1 MDFRPNRTLG
11 TLIGSGLALLLM
23 GGIGLG
29 VSSLDVTPVTPSI
42 LLWVALPLVALPL
55 LALVIYRLYGLWTA
69 VYRIDRDGLYLR
81 WGLARQAVPLADVS
95 AMVPAGEYDGLPQ
108 PRLGFWWPGCL
119 VTEGNSAGDRPFEFF
134 AGSDIAGGIV
144 VTIPDRDLLITPP
157 DPVAFKRAFVD
168 ATRLGSLD
176 RIRPVSERPDFLLSR
191 VWSDQWAR
199 GLIVAGLLIPL
210 ALLGYLG
217 WRAPALPVSVPFGFD
232 ATGVPNLM
240 APPGRLLLLPM
251 LGGALWL
258 VDTAAGAWLFRR
270 DSLRP
275 LAYALWAGG
284 ILATGLLWGATLQLI
299 TAV

>member
-1 MDFRPNRTLG
+1 MEFRPNRTLG
-11 TLIGSGLALLLM
+11 TLIGSGLGLLLL
-23 GGIGLG
+23 GCIGLG

-42 LLWVALPLVALPL
+42 LLWVVLPLAALPL

-95 AMVPAGEYDGLPQ
+95 AMVPADEFKGRPQ
-108 PRLGFWWPGCL
+108 LKIGFWWPGC
-119 VTEGNSAGDRPFEFF
+119 VVAEGVSPGERPFEFF
-134 AGSDIAGGIV
+134 AGGDLAGGIV

-176 RIRPVSERPDFLLSR
+176 RIQPISERPDFLLSR
-191 VWSDQWAR
+191 VWSDRWAR
-199 GLIVAGLLIPL
+199 VLILAGLIIPL

-217 WRAPALPVSVPFGFD
+217 WRAPALPPTVPFGFD
-232 ATGVPNLM
+232 ANGVPNPM
-240 APPGRLLLLPM
+240 APPGRLLLLPL

-258 VDTAAGAWLFRR
+258 VDATAGAWLFRR
-270 DSLRP
+270 DGLRP
-275 LAYALWAGG
+275 LAYALWAGC
-284 ILATGLLWGATLQLI
+284 ILATSLLWGATLQLM
-299 TAV
+299 AAA